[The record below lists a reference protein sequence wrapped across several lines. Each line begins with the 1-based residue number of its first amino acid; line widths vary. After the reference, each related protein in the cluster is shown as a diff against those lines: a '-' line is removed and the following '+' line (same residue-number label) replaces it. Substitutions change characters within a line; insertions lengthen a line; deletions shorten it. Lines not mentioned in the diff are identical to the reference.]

1 MDVNKALLKCVVISI
16 LYTVCDQKD
25 LLDVDLVE
33 GCFSIVIQA
42 GVEFDSLKLIH
53 IIYWRAPTPT
63 TLVLILIFST
73 KIFMNC
79 CIVEL

>member
-1 MDVNKALLKCVVISI
+1 MTNYKYLANNDKYWQISSLFPI
-16 LYTVCDQKD
+16 
-25 LLDVDLVE
+25 DVDLVE
-33 GCFSIVIQA
+33 GCFSIVTQA

-53 IIYWRAPTPT
+53 FICLRAPTPT